1 MNDDYKFYLRI
12 IISSCDVLIQIIFII
27 IGIKRLYKIKN
38 HMNIEKKYLSY
49 SNMDN
54 SQLPKIDKQK
64 WTFFSMIKFIINKI
78 IVLLHFSSIII
89 YFLNFDL
96 SENLIEGITFTAY
109 CIVNCISWII
119 STRLFYKEYR
129 IYKDQ
134 TYSAIRVFWILMLIF
149 NIIELVYR
157 FFDDAL
163 NSFYETNKIIFLL
176 FSLICFFSFILFL
189 LAIFHPYDVS
199 IEKTTQK
206 EDKIK
211 DDLNETRIS
220 TGLQD
225 DLLNNNSEDEFTN
238 DEDLSFQSTENIVIE
253 LDDAEGFNKKLFI
266 IELKVKTQ
274 DFKQLIF
281 SLKIQ
286 KVKHKRVK
294 LPSNVSNFNE
304 VILKYYKRRDT
315 SKDVL
320 NLIKQAY
327 NISLTLNPLRTS
339 FTGDKKN
346 SNLLAHLYREI
357 IRKDKNFLLD
367 LIKFLNIK
375 SDDIVQCLSGSFTSI
390 YEENPSVEKEINRI
404 DTLGS
409 IFDSFDDFGLTDIS
423 NTDIKKQK
431 TEINKF
437 QKYSKTDKKN
447 KNKINDILE
456 INEDNS
462 NDNSVNSAKIPV
474 KRNIIPKDY
483 VAFSSFYN
491 NILINERYITIQ
503 IISYEEISTSINFLL
518 KTKKKEDIVLQL
530 NIDKI
535 HDIIYDDELASYIID
550 NSEDLNNK
558 QSDSKKI
565 MEELFNTYLNNIIYY
580 DERLYNLFN
589 LNKLLNLDIEKF
601 NNEILQKFFEEK
613 KSHIG
618 LFKNDIRL
626 YLFDIKIKI
635 YKNNEDLKP
644 LINQSKIEIA
654 LTKTNID
661 ENIDNKKKKINC
673 KINIIKLYLI
683 IEDMVSVLS
692 KNIMRYNEL
701 SATLNNI
708 KIYTGKLLNI
718 IHKIAEDQL
727 KNIKNYRIKEA
738 AYGDNKKNL
747 IVTEFEKKFSNSKIQ
762 LDAINQEIMNNINK
776 EIKNIDSSMS
786 LLLNK
791 PNLKYALY
799 FTSFRDLI
807 EFSTLF

>member
-1 MNDDYKFYLRI
+1 MGYNCYLRI
-12 IISSCDVLIQIIFII
+12 IISSCDVLMQITFVI
-27 IGIKRLYKIKN
+27 IGIKRLYKIKKN
-38 HMNIEKKYLSY
+38 MNIEKKYLSY

-64 WTFFSMIKFIINKI
+64 WTFQSMIKFILNII

-89 YFLNFDL
+89 YFLNFNLDKD
-96 SENLIEGITFTAY
+96 LIEAITFTAF

-134 TYSAIRVFWILMLIF
+134 TYSAIRVFWILKLIF
-149 NIIELVYR
+149 NIIELVYIY
-157 FFDDAL
+157 FDEEL
-163 NSFYETNKIIFLL
+163 RNFFYEKNIIRLLL

-189 LAIFHPYDVS
+189 LAIFRPYDFS
-199 IEKTTQK
+199 IEKTTQR
-206 EDKIK
+206 EEKIK

-253 LDDAEGFNKKLFI
+253 LDDIEGFNKKLFN
-266 IELKVKTQ
+266 IELKIKTQ

-294 LPSNVSNFNE
+294 TPIIVSNFNE
-304 VILKYYKRRDT
+304 VILKYYKRRDA

-375 SDDIVQCLSGSFTSI
+375 SDDIVQCLSGNFTSI
-390 YEENPSVEKEINRI
+390 YDENPSVEKEINRI

-409 IFDSFDDFGLTDIS
+409 IFDSFDDFGLTDMS

-462 NDNSVNSAKIPV
+462 IDNSINSAKIPV
-474 KRNIIPKDY
+474 KRNLIPKDY
-483 VAFSSFYN
+483 VSFSSFYN
-491 NILINERYITIQ
+491 NILINKRYITIQ
-503 IISYEEISTSINFLL
+503 IISYEEISSNINFLL
-518 KTKKKEDIVLQL
+518 KTKKNEDIVLQL

-550 NSEDLNNK
+550 NSENLNNK

-565 MEELFNTYLNNIIYY
+565 MEELFNAYLNNIIYY
-580 DERLYNLFN
+580 DERLYSLFN
-589 LNKLLNLDIEKF
+589 LNQLLNLDIEKF
-601 NNEILQKFFEEK
+601 NYEILQKFFEEK
-613 KSHIG
+613 KSHNG
-618 LFKNDIRL
+618 LFKNDIRM

-635 YKNNEDLKP
+635 YKKNEDLKS
-644 LINQSKIEIA
+644 LINQSKIDIT

-661 ENIDNKKKKINC
+661 EIIDDKKKINC
-673 KINIIKLYLI
+673 KINIIKLFLI
-683 IEDMVSVLS
+683 IEYMVSVLN
-692 KNIMRYNEL
+692 KKIMKYNEL
-701 SATLNNI
+701 CATLNNI

-718 IHKIAEDQL
+718 IYKIAEDQL
-727 KNIKNYRIKEA
+727 KNIKNYRIKEI
-738 AYGDNKKNL
+738 AYGDKKINL
-747 IVTEFEKKFSNSKIQ
+747 IVAEFEKRFTNSKIQ
-762 LDAINQEIMNNINK
+762 LNTINQEMMNNINK

-799 FTSFRDLI
+799 FTNFRDLI